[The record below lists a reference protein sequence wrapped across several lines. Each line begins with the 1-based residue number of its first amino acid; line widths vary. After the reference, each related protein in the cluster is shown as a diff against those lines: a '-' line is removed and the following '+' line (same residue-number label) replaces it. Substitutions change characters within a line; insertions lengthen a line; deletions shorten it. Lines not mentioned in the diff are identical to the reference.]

1 MLIFQ
6 LKIIILD
13 FFLYVNRKF
22 SKLQKNLSKL
32 FSKGEK
38 LNITKRI
45 ENLCTPNKISIAEL
59 ERRLDFGNGTIRRW
73 VTSFPSIDKLA
84 KVADY
89 FHVGIA
95 FLYSGKEEDGG
106 DIAAR
111 KFNKL
116 SSEEKR
122 SSRKFN

>member
-1 MLIFQ
+1 MSIENFLNYKKPLICSQ
-6 LKIIILD
+6 RGK
-13 FFLYVNRKF
+13 
-22 SKLQKNLSKL
+22 
-32 FSKGEK
+32 K

-45 ENLCTPNKISIAEL
+45 ENLCTANKISIAEL

-73 VTSFPSIDKLA
+73 ATSFPSIDKLA

-116 SSEEKR
+116 SSEER
-122 SSRKFN
+122 EAVENLIDFYISRKNKTGE